1 MQWTLVKTKQQQEQ
15 RINSAVK
22 IQGIILALQ
31 YVFGASLS

>member
-1 MQWTLVKTKQQQEQ
+1 MQWTLVKTKQQEQ
-15 RINSAVK
+15 RITSAVK